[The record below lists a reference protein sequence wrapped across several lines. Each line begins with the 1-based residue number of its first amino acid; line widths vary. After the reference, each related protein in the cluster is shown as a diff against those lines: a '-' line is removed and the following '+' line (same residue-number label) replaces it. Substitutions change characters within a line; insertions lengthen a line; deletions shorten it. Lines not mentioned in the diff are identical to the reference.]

1 VSRLL
6 AVKLVRDLAA
16 VRGRIALMAV
26 ALGVSLVVFG
36 AVLYAGTIV
45 DREFDGGYLGTDPA
59 AATLLLDHGVD
70 ADRAAGLAADA
81 TAAPGIADASVRT
94 QLTTRFAVGD
104 RWADEPLQLFVS
116 APDDPLRFARFTV
129 DQGSWPPPPDGLLVE
144 RAAAK
149 LLDLAVGDR
158 ITVRAPEG
166 AAATFTV
173 TGIAHDPGLA
183 DARQERKGYGY
194 ATTAAL
200 TRLGLPATLDELE
213 LATVDRTDRDAIVA
227 AASGVADRVRAGGT
241 GVAEIQVPPPGRQP
255 HRQWVDLI
263 LRVLFAFGATVL
275 LLSGVLAATML
286 NRLLARQI
294 PQIGIMKAVGAR
306 TGSIVGLYLGMTL
319 VVSAPATAAAAEPA
333 LLLGRGLAAA
343 VLSMYDMDPVSLAV
357 PGWTVVALVAVG
369 LLLAPAMVLVPVL
382 RAGRTTVR
390 AAMDHHGASAAPV
403 ADGPGGGRLGRRLAR
418 LRWLDRST
426 ALGLRNAVR
435 RRTRFALLVA
445 LLAVAG
451 GLFVGGASA
460 LAGLDAFQDAAVA
473 QQSWDAEVT
482 LDGLA
487 PAGPAADR
495 VGALPG
501 VTAVEASTMLPVRVA
516 RAGPAEITDVYPD
529 QGHGN
534 RFLSAVAPTTTAARP
549 PLVAGRWL
557 RPGDTGAVV
566 LNQGARGGLVPDV
579 RLGDTVRLTVDGQD
593 TSWRVVG
600 LVGQKFGGPSAF
612 VSTDGLGAALGR
624 PGTANQ
630 LTITADAHDPAAQAA
645 VADRAARALTD
656 AGFAV
661 QTAAPFG
668 RVEGVVDGHVYVAGY
683 SLLVIAVVMAVV
695 GSIGLAS
702 GLSSS
707 VLERTR
713 EFGVMH
719 AIGAPPGAVRR
730 IVVAE
735 GLVTGGAGV
744 VLGVP
749 VAVGVAAGLDLLI
762 GDLLGGDPLPLR
774 FSAVSAAAWVAVVLV
789 GVLLATLPPAWRASR
804 LTVRAA
810 LAYL

>member
-1 VSRLL
+1 
-6 AVKLVRDLAA
+6 
-16 VRGRIALMAV
+16 
-26 ALGVSLVVFG
+26 
-36 AVLYAGTIV
+36 
-45 DREFDGGYLGTDPA
+45 
-59 AATLLLDHGVD
+59 
-70 ADRAAGLAADA
+70 
-81 TAAPGIADASVRT
+81 
-94 QLTTRFAVGD
+94 
-104 RWADEPLQLFVS
+104 
-116 APDDPLRFARFTV
+116 
-129 DQGSWPPPPDGLLVE
+129 
-144 RAAAK
+144 
-149 LLDLAVGDR
+149 
-158 ITVRAPEG
+158 
-166 AAATFTV
+166 
-173 TGIAHDPGLA
+173 
-183 DARQERKGYGY
+183 
-194 ATTAAL
+194 
-200 TRLGLPATLDELE
+200 
-213 LATVDRTDRDAIVA
+213 
-227 AASGVADRVRAGGT
+227 
-241 GVAEIQVPPPGRQP
+241 
-255 HRQWVDLI
+255 
-263 LRVLFAFGATVL
+263 
-275 LLSGVLAATML
+275 
-286 NRLLARQI
+286 
-294 PQIGIMKAVGAR
+294 
-306 TGSIVGLYLGMTL
+306 
-319 VVSAPATAAAAEPA
+319 
-333 LLLGRGLAAA
+333 
-343 VLSMYDMDPVSLAV
+343 
-357 PGWTVVALVAVG
+357 
-369 LLLAPAMVLVPVL
+369 
-382 RAGRTTVR
+382 
-390 AAMDHHGASAAPV
+390 
-403 ADGPGGGRLGRRLAR
+403 
-418 LRWLDRST
+418 
-426 ALGLRNAVR
+426 
-435 RRTRFALLVA
+435 
-445 LLAVAG
+445 
-451 GLFVGGASA
+451 
-460 LAGLDAFQDAAVA
+460 
-473 QQSWDAEVT
+473 
-482 LDGLA
+482 
-487 PAGPAADR
+487 
-495 VGALPG
+495 
-501 VTAVEASTMLPVRVA
+501 
-516 RAGPAEITDVYPD
+516 
-529 QGHGN
+529 
-534 RFLSAVAPTTTAARP
+534 
-549 PLVAGRWL
+549 
-557 RPGDTGAVV
+557 
-566 LNQGARGGLVPDV
+566 VPDV